1 MSNIQH
7 FPNISYVSANFRVE
21 IRLDRFSKQ
30 FADAQQ
36 WLGDRVL
43 EGCEPFM
50 PKQTGSLE
58 QRSCVLNGGKQV
70 LFPGPYARF
79 LYGGKVMVDRVTG
92 KGPRKIPM
100 GPGGDY
106 ILRFEEGAKLV
117 PSNRRLTYSTSRNP
131 QATDHW
137 FDSAKAQH
145 GEYWISEVKK
155 MAGGG

>member
-30 FADAQQ
+30 LADAQQ

-43 EGCEPFM
+43 EDCKPFM
-50 PKQTGSLE
+50 PHLTGNLQ
-58 QRSCVLNGGKQV
+58 QRSSVLDGGKHV
-70 LFPGPYARF
+70 LFPGPSARF
-79 LYGGKVMVDRVTG
+79 LYGGKVMVDPVTG
-92 KGPRKIPM
+92 SPWSRK
-100 GPGGDY
+100 
-106 ILRFEEGAKLV
+106 GAKKVLTD
-117 PSNRRLTYSTSRNP
+117 RLLKYSNP